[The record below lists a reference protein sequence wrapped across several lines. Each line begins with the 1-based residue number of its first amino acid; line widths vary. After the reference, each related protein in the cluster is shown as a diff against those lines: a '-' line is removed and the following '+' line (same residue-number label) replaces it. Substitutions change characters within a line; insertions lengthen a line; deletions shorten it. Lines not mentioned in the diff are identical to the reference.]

1 MIRIFSRTANQA
13 KKTTFISL
21 IPLNTSPRE
30 MSTNV
35 RNKDIVVRF
44 DFKHPS
50 LGRYPTKLVFAS
62 LSQSETI
69 QQTEERGKGIHLLVV
84 SHSKKVNI
92 LLKRVTRSIFTI
104 NQTKQVRK
112 SCLEGLI
119 PTPHIM
125 PKYNFGTLLKLHPP
139 HTLQPPSIMPFSH
152 EHKAKATSPK
162 EFG

>member
-1 MIRIFSRTANQA
+1 
-13 KKTTFISL
+13 
-21 IPLNTSPRE
+21 
-30 MSTNV
+30 
-35 RNKDIVVRF
+35 
-44 DFKHPS
+44 
-50 LGRYPTKLVFAS
+50 